1 MVSPAAL
8 KERKTEKNQ
17 QTLIVTTENCSN
29 DEIIIDCGC
38 ENSSSIF
45 PTLIR
50 LRLGLLNE
58 DIADRLGI
66 SPTHSSRISTTWMRV
81 HVHGKLLGHAH
92 LLPGFQK
99 KLYIVIYQAFLSK
112 LATKNVVLYLIGLRY
127 L

>member
-29 DEIIIDCGC
+29 DKIIIDCGC

-45 PTLIR
+45 PTLMR

-58 DIADRLGI
+58 DIADKLGI
-66 SPTHSSRISTTWMRV
+66 SPTHSSRIFTTCMRV
-81 HVHGKLLGHAH
+81 LSKLLGHTH
-92 LLPGFQK
+92 LLLGFQK
-99 KLYIVIYQAFLSK
+99 KPYVVIYQAFLSK